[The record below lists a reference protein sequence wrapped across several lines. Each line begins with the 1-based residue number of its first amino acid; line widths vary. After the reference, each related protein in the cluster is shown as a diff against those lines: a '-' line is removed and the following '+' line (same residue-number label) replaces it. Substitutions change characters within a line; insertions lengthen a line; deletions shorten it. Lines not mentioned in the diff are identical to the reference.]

1 MGCDLDWSWDLADCL
16 DRLFRTETAE
26 GTEYMANRSAAEPD
40 IVCETQDTGH
50 GSVMESEFSLTRI
63 VQAGDDEHEPESG
76 RYGYSILYTVSSV
89 NDFDSHHSH
98 TPELKDMGGSSVGS
112 PVYEDVLVYQ
122 DVNRHV
128 RRKIEV

>member
-1 MGCDLDWSWDLADCL
+1 MGCDLSWSWDLSGCL
-16 DRLFRTETAE
+16 DRIFRAETEADT
-26 GTEYMANRSAAEPD
+26 GYKANGLAAEPD
-40 IVCETQDTGH
+40 ICETQDTGH
-50 GSVMESEFSLTRI
+50 ESVMESESSLTRI
-63 VQAGDDEHEPESG
+63 VQAGDDEHESESG